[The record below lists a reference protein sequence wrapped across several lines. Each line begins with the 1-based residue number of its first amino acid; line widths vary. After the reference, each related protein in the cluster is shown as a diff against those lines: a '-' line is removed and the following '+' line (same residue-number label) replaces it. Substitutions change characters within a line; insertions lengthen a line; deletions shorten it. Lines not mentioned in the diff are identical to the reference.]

1 MNYLP
6 LLKRR
11 RRHAGFTLM
20 EILVVVAIILVLAA
34 IAFPVFRFVQMRG
47 HKVKALNN
55 MRQLA
60 SAAATFAAQN
70 DNTLPNED
78 SKGQDTWNNAAKP
91 ENDKAWYNALPKLL
105 GFPSVGEFATKPR
118 DYYTA
123 QNILYLPGAKYPD
136 DDSILREPLFAI
148 AINTKL
154 SRKVE
159 GKKEPVKL
167 NAITHPTRT
176 VLFLEQGLPKE
187 NSAMGAQPKYDG
199 SCKGSAK
206 SFVARYA
213 GEGYVVFVDGNGQ
226 SITGKEI
233 LMENG
238 SFWFPPTDIIWT
250 RTPEEDPNKKE

>member
-1 MNYLP
+1 MNVSPFSLRG
-6 LLKRR
+6 RR
-11 RRHAGFTLM
+11 PGFTLM
-20 EILVVVAIILVLAA
+20 ELLVVVAIILVLAA

-47 HKVKALNN
+47 NKIKALNN

-60 SAAATFAAQN
+60 SAALNYATQN
-70 DNTLPNED
+70 DSTLPNED
-78 SKGQDTWNNAAKP
+78 SKGQDSWNNASKP
-91 ENDKAWYNALPKLL
+91 ENAKAWYNACPRLL
-105 GFPSVGEFATKPR
+105 GQLGVGDYATKPR
-118 DYYTA
+118 DYYRP
-123 QNILYLPGAKYPD
+123 QNILYLPGAHYPD

-159 GKKEPVKL
+159 GKKDPVKL
-167 NAITHPTRT
+167 TQITHPQRT

-187 NSAMGAQPKYDG
+187 DKAMAVQPKYDG

-213 GEGYVVFVDGNGQ
+213 GEGYVVFCDGNGQ
-226 SITGKEI
+226 SIPGKDI
-233 LMENG
+233 LLENG
-238 SFWFPPTDIIWT
+238 SFEYPPTGIVWT

>member
-1 MNYLP
+1 
-6 LLKRR
+6 
-11 RRHAGFTLM
+11 M
-20 EILVVVAIILVLAA
+20 EILVVVAIILVLVA
-34 IAFPVFRFVQMRG
+34 IIFPVYQVVQKRAA
-47 HKVKALNN
+47 KVKALSN
-55 MRQLA
+55 MKQLA

-78 SKGQDTWNNAAKP
+78 SKGQDSWNNAAKP
-91 ENDKAWYNALPKLL
+91 ENAKAWYNALPRLL
-105 GFPSVGEFATKPR
+105 GHQGVGDYSTRPR
-118 DYYTA
+118 EYYRP
-123 QNILYLPGAKYPD
+123 QNILYLPGAKYPE

-154 SRKVE
+154 ARKVE

-167 NAITHPTRT
+167 NQITHPTRT

-187 NSAMGAQPKYDG
+187 EKAMGAQPKYDG

-213 GEGYVVFVDGNGQ
+213 GEGIVVFVDGNGQ
-226 SITGKEI
+226 SVQGKDI
-233 LMENG
+233 LLENG
-238 SFWFPPTDIIWT
+238 SFEFPPTSIIWT

>member
-1 MNYLP
+1 MNVPRLSP
-6 LLKRR
+6 RR
-11 RRHAGFTLM
+11 RRPGFTLM

-34 IAFPVFRFVQMRG
+34 IAFPVYRFVQMRA

-60 SAAATFAAQN
+60 SAAMNYAAQH

-91 ENDKAWYNALPKLL
+91 ENGNAWYNALPRLL
-105 GFPSVGEFATKPR
+105 GHKGVGDYATKPR
-118 DYYTA
+118 DFYTA
-123 QNILYLPGAKYPD
+123 QNILYLPGAKYPA

-154 SRKVE
+154 ARKVE

-167 NAITHPTRT
+167 SQITHVTKT
-176 VLFLEQGLPKE
+176 VLFLEQGFPKE
-187 NSAMGAQPKYDG
+187 EKAMAVQPKYDG

-213 GEGYVVFVDGNGQ
+213 GEGYVVFCDGSGL
-226 SITGKEI
+226 SISGKEI
-233 LMENG
+233 LLENG
-238 SFWFPPTDIIWT
+238 SFPYPPVEIIWT